1 MKHLAIDYYTLVQA
15 SFSSQEDYHGIPFRD
30 LIVIGIDQLSLH
42 NENVHKTLEH
52 FCSFDRKDEFNH
64 IKKTIVFITTIVN
77 NSKMYYKL
85 VSPISIHVGVSLF
98 ISVPEHKTA
107 IIIILLKWDSLL
119 CLYCFCL
126 SPLQSTV
133 TLTTVIV
140 TNTMTRHIVLEYD
153 ITMTVTSRILPIL
166 ELWDLPYGVPLQNP
180 DALANHNSKKALF
193 SS

>member
-1 MKHLAIDYYTLVQA
+1 
-15 SFSSQEDYHGIPFRD
+15 
-30 LIVIGIDQLSLH
+30 
-42 NENVHKTLEH
+42 
-52 FCSFDRKDEFNH
+52 
-64 IKKTIVFITTIVN
+64 
-77 NSKMYYKL
+77 MYYKL
-85 VSPISIHVGVSLF
+85 VSLISIHVGVSLF

-153 ITMTVTSRILPIL
+153 MINEIVKAYYQFYVSK
-166 ELWDLPYGVPLQNP
+166 EGVPHSQDSIIHYYTPGTTQYLSVQYYYQ
-180 DALANHNSKKALF
+180 
-193 SS
+193 